1 MKRKNLNKL
10 QKKIITFYLIFLVIR
25 IFLILIK
32 KYIRINIKVNTI
44 CIKNIKYIISTYIFF
59 SFFKERITDYVFKKR
74 IAELNCFSLSSLT
87 AVSRIYHFSLNI
99 HISNMT
105 D

>member
-10 QKKIITFYLIFLVIR
+10 QKKIITFYLIFWLYV
-25 IFLILIK
+25 FLILIK
-32 KYIRINIKVNTI
+32 KYIRVNIKVNTI

-59 SFFKERITDYVFKKR
+59 SFFKERITDYVFKER